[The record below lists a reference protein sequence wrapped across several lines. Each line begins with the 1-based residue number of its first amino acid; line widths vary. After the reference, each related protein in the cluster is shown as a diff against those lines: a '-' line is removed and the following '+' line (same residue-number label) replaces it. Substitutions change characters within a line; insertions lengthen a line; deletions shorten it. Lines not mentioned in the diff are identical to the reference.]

1 MFGFKPNVQR
11 LKEKSKVKKL
21 IKLLDNHED
30 KEQRKEVII
39 ALGEIG
45 DKTAARP
52 LVMQIPKSGY
62 SSEISLISHS
72 IGQIKNEEVI
82 PDLIAMLR
90 LRMIPDHEF
99 IRWGAVKALGFLS
112 AEKATLPLTLELVDY
127 GKRLDIS
134 KAAHEAL
141 VAIGKK
147 AIPSLVQV
155 LTSNG
160 KGLEKYI
167 LKGLQPRIAGVL
179 DELEWKPKNETE
191 KLYYLFGCRNW
202 EELAEQGDKAKP
214 ILEEMLSIFHKDIQK
229 KYIKKTLSNIELRSD
244 DFDRIMKLL
253 DDSNVEIKKQALNKI
268 LESKNPEKRH
278 YLLQHLFNHIR
289 DYGGL
294 FEREHFQYDQN
305 EQYLEDIELYKNMFH
320 DYTEC
325 ILKLASYKCY
335 VRNHTLQ
342 FPNSESIEALSWL
355 CGVNSEISNNVLNL
369 VAKISNPNVI
379 KEVDEFGRAYHGELD
394 LDFLRERAQE
404 ELTKRGDPEYKMEIT
419 LSAVNWKISK

>member
-1 MFGFKPNVQR
+1 MFGFKPNIQR

-30 KEQRKEVII
+30 KEQRKDVIK

-52 LVMQIPKSGY
+52 LVMQIQKGT
-62 SSEISLISHS
+62 SSNAFPLISHS
-72 IGQIKNEEVI
+72 IGQIKNEEVV
-82 PDLIAMLR
+82 PDLIAMLG
-90 LRMIPDHEF
+90 LGGEHQ
-99 IRWGAVKALGFLS
+99 RWAAVKALGLLS
-112 AEKATLPLTLELVDY
+112 TEKAMIPLILELVDFKDR
-127 GKRLDIS
+127 GWKIS
-134 KAAHEAL
+134 ETAHEAL
-141 VAIGKK
+141 VANGEK
-147 AIPSLVQV
+147 AIPFLVQV
-155 LTSNG
+155 LTSNDRR
-160 KGLEKYI
+160 LDKYM

-179 DELEWKPKNETE
+179 DELEWKPKDETE

-305 EQYLEDIELYKNMFH
+305 EQYLEDIEIYKNMFN

-335 VRNHTLQ
+335 VRNHKLQ